1 MVDLRS
7 LEVFFWVVKL
17 GGFGRAAE
25 RLHMTQPAVSARI
38 SQIEARFAA
47 RLLDRA
53 PNRAAVPTPKGMEL
67 YAYAERMLSLQ
78 AELEA
83 RLSGGASQSG
93 IARIGIAE
101 TLVHTMLGNVIR
113 RLHQRHPGI
122 TPEITVEIS
131 PTLQTM
137 LLAGEIDVAMMLGPV
152 NDPRVRNVLLG
163 DYEMAWVA
171 SPALPIGEAM
181 LGAATPGA
189 TTPGKATP
197 GKATLGKATLGKA
210 TLGLAELA
218 RWPLLS
224 YSRGTLP
231 HTQLSALFSRPELP
245 AVRIFSS
252 SSLAS
257 VISMAVDG
265 IGIGVVPLAVVQTEL
280 TAERLRLL
288 NVEHALP
295 PLRFTASSL
304 ATAMTGLAATI
315 ADVAGQVATAS

>member
-181 LGAATPGA
+181 LGAATPG
-189 TTPGKATP
+189 
-197 GKATLGKATLGKA
+197 KATLGP
-210 TLGLAELA
+210 AELA

>member
-25 RLHMTQPAVSARI
+25 RLHMTQPAVSARL

-53 PNRAAVPTPKGMEL
+53 PNRAAIPTPKGMEL

-78 AELEA
+78 SELEA

-171 SPALPIGEAM
+171 SPALPIRD
-181 LGAATPGA
+181 
-189 TTPGKATP
+189 
-197 GKATLGKATLGKA
+197 ATLGGAP
-210 TLGLAELA
+210 LGLAELA
-218 RWPLLS
+218 RWPMLS

-265 IGIGVVPLAVVQTEL
+265 IGIGVVPLAVVRTEL
-280 TAERLRLL
+280 TAGRLKLL
-288 NVEHALP
+288 KVEHPLP

-315 ADVAGQVATAS
+315 ADVAGQIATAS